1 MLKTITLPGES
12 LLPVKIVFMRHGKP
26 LLPASGWIAPAGMG
40 AWIRAYDLAEVVR
53 EDVPG
58 DGPALARSV
67 SFLVSSSSPRALA
80 SARQVGRT
88 PSIVDDIYCEAPLP
102 FAEWRF
108 PRLPP
113 KIWACFFR
121 ILWFLGY
128 AHGAFLLNTLM
139 VQQLVD
145 RATTADTRYTPST
158 AKREVGKH
166 ETQAMY
172 ESWRKAYRALKR
184 KHPGKSDVW
193 YSQQISKTHN
203 PLGRKASTIKK
214 NMLL

>member
-128 AHGAFLLNTLM
+128 AHGASPIQAARTRAGKAADRLVSLAEEGPVLLVGHGIMNRLIARELVARGWTAPKRHRNGYWETSAYEFNSGNQNGNT
-139 VQQLVD
+139 
-145 RATTADTRYTPST
+145 
-158 AKREVGKH
+158 
-166 ETQAMY
+166 
-172 ESWRKAYRALKR
+172 
-184 KHPGKSDVW
+184 
-193 YSQQISKTHN
+193 
-203 PLGRKASTIKK
+203 
-214 NMLL
+214 